1 MGDVKDQEEEG
12 INKKAIDILKN
23 KPLISVRFVT
33 QEFVLT
39 MDQYFSPA
47 VVTWLKLQV
56 NFSVK
61 VEAQDDGRRVVM
73 CLYYVNESL
82 CSVLVLAI
90 NVLLDRGQIS

>member
-1 MGDVKDQEEEG
+1 LGDVKDQEEEG

-61 VEAQDDGRRVVM
+61 VEAQDDGRRVV
-73 CLYYVNESL
+73 
-82 CSVLVLAI
+82 
-90 NVLLDRGQIS
+90 